1 MTTVRN
7 LMDAKKNHEM
17 YSIGADETV
26 YRAVEMM
33 AELNI
38 GALMV
43 TDGERIAG
51 ICSERD
57 YARKVIL
64 KGHDSRTTKVRE
76 IMTEEMV
83 TVHPETSLEE
93 CMILMSNYHVRH
105 LPVTHEGHLIGLIS
119 IGDVVHAVISDKE
132 NLISNLQ
139 DYIEGLSIL
148 R

>member
-1 MTTVRN
+1 MTTVSE
-7 LMDAKKNHEM
+7 LMKNKENHETF
-17 YSIGADETV
+17 SITANETV

-33 AELNI
+33 AEKNI
-38 GALMV
+38 GALLV
-43 TDGERIAG
+43 TDGEKIVG

-64 KGHDSRTTKVRE
+64 KGHDSKHTLVKE

-83 TVHPETSLEE
+83 TVHPETSLEQ
-93 CMILMSNYHVRH
+93 CMVLMTNYHVRH
-105 LPVTHEGHLIGLIS
+105 LPVVDKGHLIGLVS
-119 IGDVVHAVISDKE
+119 IGDVVRAVIADKE

-139 DYIEGLSIL
+139 EYIEGLSIL